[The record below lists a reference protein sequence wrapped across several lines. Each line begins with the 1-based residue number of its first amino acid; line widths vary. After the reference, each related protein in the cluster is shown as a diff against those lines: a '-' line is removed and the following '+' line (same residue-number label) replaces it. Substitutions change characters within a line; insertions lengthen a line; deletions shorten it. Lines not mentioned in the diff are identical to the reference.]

1 MKAFASDNYSGI
13 HPVILDAII
22 RANTTH
28 AISYGDDSYTAETN
42 RLFEELFGP
51 VDVYYTF
58 NGTGANVVAL
68 KCATLPFQSVIC
80 TRFAH
85 IHVDE
90 CGAPVQ
96 GIGCTLVPLE
106 TEDGKLTPEMIRQV
120 LAAKGNVHHNQPK
133 VISISQSTELGTVY
147 SIQELKTLCDF
158 AHSNDLFVHLDGAR
172 ISNAVAALGVS
183 LKEATVECGV
193 DIMSFGGTKNGLM
206 VGEAVLIFNDELKK
220 HAAYFHKQSAQLF
233 SKNRFIA
240 AQFKA
245 LLSNELWKRMASH
258 ANAMAHL
265 LAAEVTK
272 IEGVTITRSTD
283 ANGVFVIIP
292 DYAIAPLQEKYRFY
306 VWDEATLELRWMCSF
321 DTTEDEVHQ
330 FVATLKEIISSHS
343 GR

>member
-147 SIQELKTLCDF
+147 TIEELKTLCDF

-245 LLSNELWKRMASH
+245 LLSNELWKSMASH

-265 LAAEVTK
+265 LAAEVSR
-272 IEGVTITRSTD
+272 IEGITITRSTD

-343 GR
+343 DR